1 MQPSHSIVSVAM
13 PTGSREPVTKTLSGL
28 LQLGLGPVTGGQ
40 MAGQAATPA
49 TTASERFRDLVGAA
63 PEGLWRAPGRVNL
76 IGEHTDYNFGLAL
89 PFAIDRATVVAARRR
104 QDNLV
109 RAFSCTLESQAI
121 ASLDDIAGKAPSY
134 FEPWARF
141 PFGVIWAMA
150 RAGAAV
156 PGLDI
161 VIASDLPIGGGLS
174 SSAALSIAVA
184 IAVNDI
190 AAAGLSKAEI
200 ARAGQ
205 QAESEVAGLPCGL
218 MDQLAVLEGQA
229 GAAVLIDFLSLQTE
243 QVPLGLGP
251 LVVINTR
258 VEHANAAGAY
268 ADRRNA
274 CEEAARELGV
284 PSLRQ
289 ATLEQVE
296 DKLAGELRK
305 RARHVVTEDGRV
317 VEAAACLRNGQPIG
331 DLLVASHASLRND
344 YEVSCA
350 ELDLAV
356 DVALGSGAD
365 GARLTGAGF
374 GGCAISVG
382 ATAEDLVTAMSGAFA
397 RAGFPQPEVFAVAPT
412 DGAGRLA

>member
-1 MQPSHSIVSVAM
+1 
-13 PTGSREPVTKTLSGL
+13 
-28 LQLGLGPVTGGQ
+28 
-40 MAGQAATPA
+40 
-49 TTASERFRDLVGAA
+49 
-63 PEGLWRAPGRVNL
+63 VNL
-76 IGEHTDYNFGLAL
+76 IGEHTDYNLGLAL

-109 RAFSCTLESQAI
+109 RALSCTLESQAI

-141 PFGVIWAMA
+141 PFGVIWAMS
-150 RAGAAV
+150 RAGATV

-161 VIASDLPIGGGLS
+161 VIASDLPVGSGLS

-190 AAAGLSKAEI
+190 SGARLSKAEI
-200 ARAGQ
+200 ARVGQ

-218 MDQLAVLEGQA
+218 MDQLAVLEGHA
-229 GAAVLIDFLSLQTE
+229 GSAVLIDFLSLQTE

-258 VEHANAAGAY
+258 VEHENAAGAY
-268 ADRRNA
+268 ADRRSA
-274 CEEAARELGV
+274 CETAARQLGL
-284 PSLRQ
+284 PSLRE
-289 ATLEQVE
+289 ATLAQVE
-296 DKLAGELRK
+296 DNLDGDLRK

-317 VEAAACLRNGQPIG
+317 VEAAARLRDGQPIG

-344 YEVSCA
+344 YEVSCP

-356 DVALGSGAD
+356 DVALGRGAD

-382 ATAEDLVTAMSGAFA
+382 VSAEDLVTPMSEAFE
-397 RAGFPQPEVFAVAPT
+397 RAGFVQPEVFAVAPSE
-412 DGAGRLA
+412 GAGLLA

>member
-1 MQPSHSIVSVAM
+1 M
-13 PTGSREPVTKTLSGL
+13 
-28 LQLGLGPVTGGQ
+28 
-40 MAGQAATPA
+40 
-49 TTASERFRDLVGAA
+49 TANERFHDLVGGA
-63 PEGLWRAPGRVNL
+63 PEGVWRAPGRVNL

-104 QDNLV
+104 PDNLV
-109 RAFSCTLESQAI
+109 RAVSCTLGREAT
-121 ASLDDIAGKAPSY
+121 ASLDDIAGQDPSY

-141 PFGVIWAMA
+141 PFGVIWAIA
-150 RAGAAV
+150 QAGAAL
-156 PGLDI
+156 PGFDL
-161 VIASDLPIGGGLS
+161 VIASDVPIGAGLS
-174 SSAALSIAVA
+174 SSAALSIAIT
-184 IAVNDI
+184 IAVNDL
-190 AAAGLSKAEI
+190 AAVGLSKSEM
-200 ARAGQ
+200 ARVGQ
-205 QAESEVAGLPCGL
+205 RAESEVAGSPCGL

-229 GAAVLIDFLSLQTE
+229 GSAVLIDFLSLGTE
-243 QVPLGLGP
+243 QVPIGRGP

-289 ATLEQVE
+289 ATLELVE
-296 DKLAGELRK
+296 ENLTGDLRK

-317 VEAAACLRNGQPIG
+317 VEAVARLRSGQPIG

-344 YEVSCA
+344 YEVSCP

-356 DVALGSGAD
+356 DVAIENGAD

-374 GGCAISVG
+374 GGSAIAVG
-382 ATAEDLVTAMSGAFA
+382 VEAHDLAKAMYEAFE
-397 RAGFPQPEVFAVAPT
+397 RAGFAQPEVFAVAPT
-412 DGAGRLA
+412 QGAGRLA

>member
-1 MQPSHSIVSVAM
+1 M
-13 PTGSREPVTKTLSGL
+13 TSG
-28 LQLGLGPVTGGQ
+28 QAGGP
-40 MAGQAATPA
+40 AATPA
-49 TTASERFRDLVGAA
+49 TMASERFHDLVGAA

-89 PFAIDRATVVAARRR
+89 PFAIDRTTVVAARRR
-104 QDNLV
+104 PDNVV
-109 RAFSCTLESQAI
+109 RALSCTLDRQAT
-121 ASLDDIAGKAPSY
+121 ASLDDIIGADPTQ

-141 PFGVIWAMA
+141 AFGVIWAMT

-156 PGLDI
+156 PGVDI

-190 AAAGLSKAEI
+190 AAAGLSNAEI
-200 ARAGQ
+200 ARIGQ

-218 MDQLAVLEGQA
+218 MDQLAVLEGRA
-229 GAAVLIDFLSLQTE
+229 GAAVLIDFLSLRTE
-243 QVPLGLGP
+243 QVPVGRGP

-274 CEEAARELGV
+274 CEKAARELGV

-289 ATLEQVE
+289 ATLEQIE
-296 DKLAGELRK
+296 DKLHGELLR
-305 RARHVVTEDGRV
+305 RARHVVTENARV
-317 VEAAACLRNGQPIG
+317 VEATARLRSDQPIG
-331 DLLVASHASLRND
+331 DLLIGSHLSLRND
-344 YEVSCA
+344 YEVSCP

-356 DVALGSGAD
+356 DVALASGAD

-382 ATAEDLVTAMSGAFA
+382 ANAEDLVTPMSEAFE
-397 RAGFPQPEVFAVAPT
+397 RAGFMQPEVFAVAPT
-412 DGAGRLA
+412 EGAGRLA

>member
-1 MQPSHSIVSVAM
+1 
-13 PTGSREPVTKTLSGL
+13 
-28 LQLGLGPVTGGQ
+28 
-40 MAGQAATPA
+40 
-49 TTASERFRDLVGAA
+49 
-63 PEGLWRAPGRVNL
+63 VNL

-89 PFAIDRATVVAARRR
+89 PFAIDRTTVVAARRR
-104 QDNLV
+104 PDRMV
-109 RAFSCTLESQAI
+109 RAVSCTLDRQAT
-121 ASLDDIAGKAPSY
+121 ASLDDIIGGDASQ

-156 PGLDI
+156 PGVDL

-190 AAAGLSKAEI
+190 AAAGLSNTEI
-200 ARAGQ
+200 AVIGQ

-218 MDQLAVLEGQA
+218 MDQLAVLEGRA

-243 QVPLGLGP
+243 QVPVGRGP

-258 VEHANAAGAY
+258 VEHANGAGAY

-274 CEEAARELGV
+274 CEKAARELGV

-289 ATLEQVE
+289 ATLEQIE
-296 DKLAGELRK
+296 DKLHGELLR
-305 RARHVVTEDGRV
+305 RARHVVTENARV
-317 VEAAACLRNGQPIG
+317 VEAVARLRSDQPIG
-331 DLLVASHASLRND
+331 DLLIGSHLSLRND
-344 YEVSCA
+344 YEVSCP

-356 DVALGSGAD
+356 DVALASGAD

-382 ATAEDLVTAMSGAFA
+382 ANPEDLVTPMSEAFD
-397 RAGFPQPEVFAVAPT
+397 RAGFMQPEVFPVAPT
-412 DGAGRLA
+412 EGAGRLA

>member
-1 MQPSHSIVSVAM
+1 MTARQTAGPA
-13 PTGSREPVTKTLSGL
+13 VT
-28 LQLGLGPVTGGQ
+28 P
-40 MAGQAATPA
+40 AATA
-49 TTASERFRDLVGAA
+49 YERFRDLVGAP

-104 QDNLV
+104 PDNVVQAL
-109 RAFSCTLESQAI
+109 SCTLGRQAT
-121 ASLDDIAGKAPSY
+121 ASLGDIAGQAPSN

-141 PFGVIWAMA
+141 PFGVIWAMT

-174 SSAALSIAVA
+174 SSAALSISVA

-190 AAAGLSKAEI
+190 AAAGLSKMEI
-200 ARAGQ
+200 ARIGQ
-205 QAESEVAGLPCGL
+205 QAESEVAGLPSGL
-218 MDQLAVLEGQA
+218 MDQLAVLEGRS
-229 GAAVLIDFLSLQTE
+229 GSAVLIDFLSLQTE
-243 QVPLGLGP
+243 QVPVGRGP

-274 CEEAARELGV
+274 CEKAARELGV

-289 ATLEQVE
+289 ATLGQVE
-296 DKLAGELRK
+296 ANLHGELLR
-305 RARHVVTEDGRV
+305 RARHVVTENGRV
-317 VEAAACLRNGQPIG
+317 VEATARLRADQPIG
-331 DLLVASHASLRND
+331 DLLVGSHASLRND
-344 YEVSCA
+344 YEVSCP

-356 DVALGSGAD
+356 DVALASGAD

-382 ATAEDLVTAMSGAFA
+382 ARAEDLMKPMSEAFG
-397 RAGFPQPEVFAVAPT
+397 RAGFLQPEVFAVAPT
-412 DGAGRLA
+412 EGAGRLA

>member
-1 MQPSHSIVSVAM
+1 M
-13 PTGSREPVTKTLSGL
+13 
-28 LQLGLGPVTGGQ
+28 
-40 MAGQAATPA
+40 TPA
-49 TTASERFRDLVGAA
+49 MTASEGFRDLVGAA

-104 QDNLV
+104 PDNTV
-109 RAFSCTLESQAI
+109 RALSCTLERQAA
-121 ASLDDIAGKAPSY
+121 ASMDDIAERAPTH
-134 FEPWARF
+134 FEPWARY
-141 PFGVIWAMA
+141 PFGVIWAMT
-150 RAGAAV
+150 RAGAAL

-161 VIASDLPIGGGLS
+161 VISSDLPIGSGLS

-190 AAAGLSKAEI
+190 AAARFTKIEI
-200 ARAGQ
+200 ARIAQ
-205 QAESEVAGLPCGL
+205 QAESEVAGVPTGL
-218 MDQLAVLEGQA
+218 LDQLAVLEGRA

-243 QVPLGLGP
+243 PVPVGPGP

-268 ADRRNA
+268 TDRRNE
-274 CEEAARELGV
+274 CEKAAQELGV

-289 ATLEQVE
+289 ATLAQVE
-296 DKLAGELRK
+296 AKLHGELLR
-305 RARHVVTEDGRV
+305 RARHVVTEDARV
-317 VEAAACLRNGQPIG
+317 VEATRRLRGDQPIG
-331 DLLVASHASLRND
+331 DLLIGSHVSLRDD
-344 YEVSCA
+344 YEVSCP

-356 DVALGSGAD
+356 EVALASGSD
-365 GARLTGAGF
+365 GARLTGAGL

-382 ATAEDLVTAMSGAFA
+382 VNAEDLVAPMAKAFEG
-397 RAGFPQPEVFAVAPT
+397 AGFRQPEVFAVTPT

>member
-1 MQPSHSIVSVAM
+1 M
-13 PTGSREPVTKTLSGL
+13 TSG
-28 LQLGLGPVTGGQ
+28 QSAGP
-40 MAGQAATPA
+40 AATPA
-49 TTASERFRDLVGAA
+49 ATASERFRDLVGAA
-63 PEGLWRAPGRVNL
+63 PDGLWRAPGRVNL

-89 PFAIDRATVVAARRR
+89 PFAIDRTTVVAARRR
-104 QDNLV
+104 PDSMF
-109 RAFSCTLESQAI
+109 RALSCTLDRQAT
-121 ASLDDIAGKAPSY
+121 ASLADIIGGDPSQ

-141 PFGVIWAMA
+141 PFGVVWAMT

-156 PGLDI
+156 PGVDL
-161 VIASDLPIGGGLS
+161 VIASDIPIGGGLS

-190 AAAGLSKAEI
+190 AAAGLSNTEI
-200 ARAGQ
+200 AVIGQ

-218 MDQLAVLEGQA
+218 MDQLAVLEGRV

-243 QVPLGLGP
+243 QVPVGRGP

-274 CEEAARELGV
+274 CEKAAWELGV

-289 ATLEQVE
+289 ATLEQIE
-296 DKLAGELRK
+296 DKLHGELLR
-305 RARHVVTEDGRV
+305 RARHVVTENARV
-317 VEAAACLRNGQPIG
+317 VEATARLRSDQPIG
-331 DLLVASHASLRND
+331 DLLIGSHLSLRND
-344 YEVSCA
+344 YEVSCP

-356 DVALGSGAD
+356 DVALASGAD

-382 ATAEDLVTAMSGAFA
+382 ANAEDLVTPMSEAFE
-397 RAGFPQPEVFAVAPT
+397 RAGFLQPEVFAVAPT
-412 DGAGRLA
+412 EGAGRLA